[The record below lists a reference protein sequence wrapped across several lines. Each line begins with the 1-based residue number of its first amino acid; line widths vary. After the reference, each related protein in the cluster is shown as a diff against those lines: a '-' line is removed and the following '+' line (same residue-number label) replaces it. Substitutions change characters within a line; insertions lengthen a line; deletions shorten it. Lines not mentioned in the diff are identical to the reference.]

1 MKWNDFVKKIRTE
14 RNISFKEAL
23 KVASPLWQQQKKD
36 NKPAKNAKKRTK
48 KKQKYEEP
56 PEVTEFPK
64 PTLPKTTRRKVAST
78 STRNVTSLGGRLDT
92 ELARRADKRRPTT
105 RQRLQRKHSVR
116 LDSAYKYVA
125 RKSKV

>member
-36 NKPAKNAKKRTK
+36 TKPAKKTTK
-48 KKQKYEEP
+48 KKQKYKEP

-78 STRNVTSLGGRLDT
+78 NTQNVTNFGGRLDS
-92 ELARRADKRRPTT
+92 ELARRDDKRRPTA
-105 RQRLQRKHSVR
+105 RQKLQRKHIIR

>member
-23 KVASPLWQQQKKD
+23 KVASPLWQQQKNGK
-36 NKPAKNAKKRTK
+36 KPAKKRTK

-92 ELARRADKRRPTT
+92 ELARRADKRKPTT